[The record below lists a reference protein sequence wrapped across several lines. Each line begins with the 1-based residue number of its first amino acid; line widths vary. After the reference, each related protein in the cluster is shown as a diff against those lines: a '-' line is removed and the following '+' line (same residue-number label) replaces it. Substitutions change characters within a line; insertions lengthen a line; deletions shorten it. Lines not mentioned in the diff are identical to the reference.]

1 MAVFTSYLQLGDRLS
16 QVWLNKY
23 TLALFLAMIK
33 LLFFSKSIENSITSS
48 EQYILAHCSTIDS
61 LYSETMGSTPHY
73 MAIMGNFLI
82 RETMIQSVKATLG
95 TLSML
100 VYASEEMLN
109 FVIDLY
115 LGTYVCLIV
124 SAIDGSVDVATN
136 ATEKIIGAVNHTVS
150 ALASDLDNGLE
161 DISQVVNKVLSAAN
175 KIEDFF
181 NGDSDDNVSSH
192 LQKVNLTVSSLRNLY
207 IPSSINEKLEE
218 LSAKTP
224 DFAQAKNI
232 SKHILGLPFE
242 KVRKEIQNINATN
255 IVGNSS
261 MLYVP
266 PKSINSS
273 TEGICTAGESDIRKF
288 YDSISHV
295 LTIATV
301 VCTVLLVVG
310 ALCVTIPVAN
320 EEIRL
325 WRRLCD
331 MRTQYMETHG
341 PQIISKEE
349 TLYLPFKTSQEETH
363 FDVIANYQQCFH
375 RWNYRISNFL
385 VALVEKFN
393 PQKGNNENAQRAK
406 IRWVIAYITS
416 ERALCILGIGLLGIA
431 VTILQLILVAVL
443 QRALRDISSSSTNN
457 FNGTQVAKML
467 NHDLDQ
473 WAQGANLYINSTQNN
488 VNKQVFGWVDTTT
501 VAVNKTVNKV
511 IDEIDDTLARAF
523 NGTLL
528 YKPMKTV
535 VGCVIENKLYSV
547 EKAMTWIHDKAR
559 IDMPDI
565 KISEIEQALKKSSS
579 SSASSLLPK
588 IGHDIHSAIKLALD
602 TFHHTAMYELVVA
615 LSLLGIWLLQI
626 PIALVIA
633 SYRSTRI
640 SKY

>member
-61 LYSETMGSTPHY
+61 LYSETMGSTPYY
-73 MAIMGNFLI
+73 MATMGNFLI
-82 RETMIQSVKATLG
+82 RETMIQSVKATLT

-109 FVIDLY
+109 FIIDLY
-115 LGTYVCLIV
+115 LGTYVCLFV

-161 DISQVVNKVLSAAN
+161 DISNVVNKLLSAAS

-192 LQKVNLTVSSLRNLY
+192 LHKVNLTVSSLRNLY

-242 KVRKEIQNINATN
+242 KVRKEIKNINATN

-261 MLYVP
+261 MLFVP
-266 PKSINSS
+266 PKSTNSS
-273 TEGICTAGESDIRKF
+273 TDGICTAGESDIRQF

-325 WRRLCD
+325 WRRLCK
-331 MRTQYMETHG
+331 MRTQYMERHG

-349 TLYLPFKTSQEETH
+349 TLDHPFKTSQEETH
-363 FDVIANYQQCFH
+363 FDVIASYQQCFH
-375 RWNYRISNFL
+375 RWNYKISNCL

-393 PQKGNNENAQRAK
+393 PQKGSNGNSQRAK
-406 IRWVIAYITS
+406 VRWVIAYITS

-443 QRALRDISSSSTNN
+443 QRALRDISSSSSTN

-511 IDEIDDTLARAF
+511 IDEIDHTLATAF

-528 YKPMKTV
+528 YKPMKAV

-559 IDMPDI
+559 IDIPDI
-565 KISEIEQALKKSSS
+565 KILEIEQALKKSSS

-588 IGHDIHSAIKLALD
+588 IGHDIHSAIKVALD